1 MDGGHGDQIGAL
13 LFIEVVQIGGVL
25 EVVGVDFAAVHHQ
38 IGLHIVL
45 KLGDLQRPALF
56 GKKLCGFGE
65 DLRVGRGRSGHGDGA
80 FFRYGFRGLGTGGCT
95 ALYYQG
101 VLVVLA
107 VGVQQGCLV
116 VGVEEVFLA
125 QGLDLV
131 VQPVQQGGVALGDGG
146 GNGVRAAQR
155 GDADHIAGIFNGE
168 GDDFGVVVGPGHAVA
183 VFEGGL
189 GFGVSVVLLQ
199 LDLGVVLFQIGLGG
213 GAGDHDDL
221 IVSADLVQR
230 RDHRVLG
237 RDNAQRHVHI
247 RKGEVH
253 FLCPLRGDGE
263 VGEDNVHLAGLQILN
278 AVGGLSGD
286 VVDLHAQVFADAVAE
301 VHVIALILAVLVH
314 VAEGALVGEHAN
326 VDGAA
331 GFDLLQRTEGT
342 LVCGC
347 VRFGRLCA
355 AACKQ
360 GGGDGQAQ
368 ENGSY
373 FLNKVFHGKF
383 LSF

>member
-1 MDGGHGDQIGAL
+1 MEEILIA
-13 LFIEVVQIGGVL
+13 
-25 EVVGVDFAAVHHQ
+25 
-38 IGLHIVL
+38 
-45 KLGDLQRPALF
+45 QR
-56 GKKLCGFGE
+56 
-65 DLRVGRGRSGHGDGA
+65 
-80 FFRYGFRGLGTGGCT
+80 
-95 ALYYQG
+95 
-101 VLVVLA
+101 
-107 VGVQQGCLV
+107 
-116 VGVEEVFLA
+116 
-125 QGLDLV
+125 LDLV
-131 VQPVQQGGVALGDGG
+131 VQPVQQSGVALGDGG
-146 GNGVRAAQR
+146 GDGVRAAQR
-155 GDADHIAGIFNGE
+155 GDAYHIAGIFNGE
-168 GDDFGVVVGPGHAVA
+168 SDDFGVVVSPCHAVA

-189 GFGVSVVLLQ
+189 GFGVGVVLLQ

-221 IVSADLVQR
+221 IVSANLVQR

-237 RDNAQRHVHI
+237 GDNAQRHVHI

-253 FLCPLRGDGE
+253 FLRPLGGDGE
-263 VGEDNVHLAGLQILN
+263 VGEDDVHLAGLQILN

-314 VAEGALVGEHAN
+314 VAEGALVGEYAD

-331 GFDLLQRTEGT
+331 GLDLLQRTERA